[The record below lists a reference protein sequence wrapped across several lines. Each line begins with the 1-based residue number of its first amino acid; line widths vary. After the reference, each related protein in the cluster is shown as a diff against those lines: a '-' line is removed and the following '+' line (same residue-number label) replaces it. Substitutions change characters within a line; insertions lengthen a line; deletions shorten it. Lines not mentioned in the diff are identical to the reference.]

1 VKKVFVIGGG
11 GAAGVLVFTL
21 TLVVFVN
28 MRGGVSDPDSGL
40 ARVPVL
46 GGLFKARTAAAA
58 EPAAEFEDQAEAP
71 RQQREIPF
79 LRFGPEARLAR
90 LAQELESK
98 KEEYDAMLAGVE
110 RRERELEA
118 WQRQLK
124 LERDA
129 LREQFGKEKEEL
141 THVREELRQKELE
154 LQDWQVVI
162 DVAEE
167 ASLKKTA
174 EMCAKMPPENG
185 AAILS
190 EIYGRGEKQ
199 TVVKIIYLM
208 EGRSAAKTLA
218 ALTDPAVSAEIVEQ
232 LKRVVK
238 SPQEGGR

>member
-1 VKKVFVIGGG
+1 M
-11 GAAGVLVFTL
+11 AAGAFVFMI

-28 MRGGVSDPDSGL
+28 LRGGVSGAHTRL
-40 ARVPVL
+40 ASIPVL
-46 GGLFKARTAAAA
+46 GGLLKARPDAA
-58 EPAAEFEDQAEAP
+58 EPAAAPQDQAEAP

-90 LAQELESK
+90 LAQELETRK
-98 KEEYDAMLAGVE
+98 DEYDAMLTGLE
-110 RRERELEA
+110 RRERELDA

-129 LREQFGKEKEEL
+129 LREQFGKEKEQLAQVRDEVQQREL
-141 THVREELRQKELE
+141 ALQSRQ
-154 LQDWQVVI
+154 VAI

-174 EMCAKMPPENG
+174 EMCAKMPPEKG
-185 AAILS
+185 ARILS
-190 EIYGRGEKQ
+190 EIYGRGEKE

-208 EGRSAAKTLA
+208 EGRAAAKTLA
-218 ALTDPAVSAEIVEQ
+218 AFSDPAVSAEIVEQ
-232 LKRVVK
+232 LKRVTK